1 MRLTV
6 TPSGNGQRRES
17 TASEPGDDS
26 AALAP
31 AAADVRSTTITVS
44 LVTAAN

>member
-1 MRLTV
+1 VRLTV

-17 TASEPGDDS
+17 TASEAGDES
-26 AALAP
+26 AAV
-31 AAADVRSTTITVS
+31 AAAAVAVRSTTITVN